1 MSNYPKYVFDTN
13 IIVSA
18 LLFRNSQ
25 PRQAL
30 DKARK
35 SAILLISQ
43 AVREEIKD
51 NKILD
56 LAVCGE
62 ATAIITGD
70 QDLLI
75 LNPFQ
80 KIAILTVKQ
89 FLE

>member
-25 PRQAL
+25 PRQA
-30 DKARK
+30 
-35 SAILLISQ
+35 
-43 AVREEIKD
+43 
-51 NKILD
+51 LD